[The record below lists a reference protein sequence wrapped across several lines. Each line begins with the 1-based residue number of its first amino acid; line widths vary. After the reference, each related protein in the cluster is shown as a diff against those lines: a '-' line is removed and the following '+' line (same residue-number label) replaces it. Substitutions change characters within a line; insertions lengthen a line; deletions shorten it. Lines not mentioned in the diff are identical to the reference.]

1 MNSKLISIISIILIT
16 SIGSLLSSFFD
27 ISMFIYMPYIIWGI
41 GLCLF
46 NLILESQHKN
56 KFMDGINWIQNL

>member
-1 MNSKLISIISIILIT
+1 MNSKLISIISIILLALVAN
-16 SIGSLLSSFFD
+16 LLGSFFD

-46 NLILESQHKN
+46 NIILESQHTN
-56 KFMDGINWIQNL
+56 KFMVGIN

>member
-1 MNSKLISIISIILIT
+1 MNSKLISIISIILLALVAN
-16 SIGSLLSSFFD
+16 LLGSFFD

-46 NLILESQHKN
+46 NIILDSPH
-56 KFMDGINWIQNL
+56 DVST